1 MHLRF
6 LASASALALLGAPAA
21 AVAAD
26 IPVRPAVAKAPPP
39 VTVLFDW
46 SGFYIGADA
55 GKLRSRGALLA
66 STVIANPDPEGTV
79 LGGHIGY
86 RHQYPSGVLL
96 GLEADAWRDSGKEAI
111 DPYSGAPGQGGLD
124 LKWGASGR
132 AQAGYGYG
140 PLLIYATGGVAYIS
154 YDGCAVHNVLAP
166 CMPGSA
172 YGGDSWGWV
181 AGAGLAFAFTNN
193 LSARIEYL
201 VADYGQE
208 AVSTPGIAGG
218 RTLIDIKTRTVRG
231 GISWKFA
238 TGKAPVATKY

>member
-1 MHLRF
+1 V
-6 LASASALALLGAPAA
+6 AQAA
-21 AVAAD
+21 
-26 IPVRPAVAKAPPP
+26 
-39 VTVLFDW
+39 LFDW

-55 GKLRSRGALLA
+55 GKLRSRGELLI
-66 STVIANPDPEGTV
+66 STAIANPDPEGRV
-79 LGGHIGY
+79 LGGHVGY
-86 RHQYPSGVLL
+86 RRQHPSGVVL
-96 GLEADAWRDSGKEAI
+96 GIEADVWRDSGGEGI
-111 DPYSGAPGQGGLD
+111 DPYASAPGQGGLD

-132 AQAGYGYG
+132 GQAGYASG

-181 AGAGLAFAFTNN
+181 VGAGLAFAFTNN

-201 VADYGQE
+201 HADYGQE
-208 AVSTPGIAGG
+208 AVSTPGTAGG

-231 GISWKFA
+231 GISWKFS
-238 TGKAPVATKY
+238 TR